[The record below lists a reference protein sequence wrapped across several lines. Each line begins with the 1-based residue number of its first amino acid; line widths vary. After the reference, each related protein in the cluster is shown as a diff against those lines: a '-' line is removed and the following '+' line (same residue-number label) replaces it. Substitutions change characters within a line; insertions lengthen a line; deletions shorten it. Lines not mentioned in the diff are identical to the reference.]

1 MNNIPVLMYHALEDT
16 DHPAGA
22 KDTGEQRYVLQT
34 EQFGEQMSYLYRN
47 GYRTYSL
54 EELSEMETWPEKA
67 VVLTFDDGHVSN
79 YNLALSILQQYGFK
93 AHFFITTGWIGTP
106 YYLSLMQIKA
116 LHYAG
121 MEIGSHGVT
130 HRFLTNLTATAA
142 EQELL
147 DSMKCLASILE
158 QPVTSFSAPGG
169 RLSRVVADIA
179 RKNSYQ
185 IICNSEPILLKKS
198 RDVVPRIALTKNC
211 SMQTFAKTISA
222 DTAYFKKQQTKNVF
236 LSVAKKIL
244 GNDRYI
250 AIRNILLK

>member
-22 KDTGEQRYVLQT
+22 KDKGEQRYVLQT
-34 EQFGEQMSYLYRN
+34 EKFGEQMSYLYRN
-47 GYRTYSL
+47 DYRTYFL
-54 EELSEMETWPEKA
+54 EELSEMDTWPGKA

-106 YYLSLMQIKA
+106 YYLSPMQIKA

-130 HRFLTNLTATAA
+130 HRFLTDLTATDV

-147 DSMKCLASILE
+147 ESMKCLATILE
-158 QPVTSFSAPGG
+158 QQVTSFSAPGG
-169 RLSRVVADIA
+169 RLSRAIADIA
-179 RKNSYQ
+179 RKNSYR
-185 IICNSEPILLKKS
+185 IICNSEPILLKKN
-198 RDVVPRIALTKNC
+198 RDVVPRIALTENC
-211 SMQTFAKTISA
+211 SMQTFAKTVFA
-222 DTAYFKKQQTKNVF
+222 DTAYLKMQQIKSALF
-236 LSVAKKIL
+236 SVAKKIL

-250 AIRNILLK
+250 AYRNMLLK